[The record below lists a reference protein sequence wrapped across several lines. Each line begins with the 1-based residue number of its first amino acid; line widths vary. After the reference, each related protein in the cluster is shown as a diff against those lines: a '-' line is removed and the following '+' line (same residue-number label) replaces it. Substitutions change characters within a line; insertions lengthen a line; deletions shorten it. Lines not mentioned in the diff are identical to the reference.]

1 MFDIGW
7 SELVVI
13 AVVALIAIGPKEL
26 PGVLRMIGQ
35 WMGKARKMA
44 AEFQGQF
51 QEAMREAEMAD
62 LKKSFDEVK
71 EAATGF
77 TSGSLMTSLEKD
89 VGNALRIDDVDKPA
103 ASTADAPATDAST
116 ASKTDALMTSNVDAL
131 MTSNVDA
138 LMTSNVDALM
148 TSNVDASMTSN
159 VDASTSPGVPI
170 PETFTE
176 ADARAAA
183 SQPLAIVQEFQSPPA
198 QEAQPAPAKPQVA
211 TDAKAS

>member
-26 PGVLRMIGQ
+26 PGVLRMVGQ

-77 TSGSLMTSLEKD
+77 TSGNIMTSLQKD
-89 VGNALRIDDVDKPA
+89 VSGALNIDDVDKPA
-103 ASTADAPATDAST
+103 ETPTIEPPVTPTTPEAP
-116 ASKTDALMTSNVDAL
+116 
-131 MTSNVDA
+131 
-138 LMTSNVDALM
+138 
-148 TSNVDASMTSN
+148 
-159 VDASTSPGVPI
+159 SPQTFVEA
-170 PETFTE
+170 ETHAVTE
-176 ADARAAA
+176 
-183 SQPLAIVQEFQSPPA
+183 PLAITSEVEPAATPQEV
-198 QEAQPAPAKPQVA
+198 APAAVDDLK
-211 TDAKAS
+211 DAKAS